1 MHILIFSAI
10 VVYDTT
16 ILCEIPYEIIVTTRD
31 VAIQNDLGSRSLTL
45 QTRDFEEQLRD

>member
-10 VVYDTT
+10 VYDTT

-31 VAIQNDLGSRSLTL
+31 VAIQNDLESRILTL
-45 QTRDFEEQLRD
+45 QTQDFEEQLHD